1 MELMTHWPMTHIYSG
16 CLPPS
21 SLRWLPRLPT
31 WTDNPT
37 NHLSLDINLDNNLGN
52 NIDKKYRL
60 PTCTG
65 NPTNHPSLCPV
76 PVPPISTLIGRQAGK
91 YTNTN
96 THTHGHWWCNLLRI
110 SQRLVMTTFTSAASS
125 PTWTTLRQGNSKIL
139 SCVFMIQVYLNKSG
153 RHSYI
158 LSPFRLL
165 FQQKQHLNPHF
176 HFLRQQK
183 QHLCL
188 HFHFLRNNTYT
199 WWEAKEFC
207 ENNGGYLVEVGQNQP
222 WFF

>member
-1 MELMTHWPMTHIYSG
+1 MHGQSHKPPQPVPSPCPTDINPYWEASMQIHKYKYTYSWSLMWAAQDFTEVGYDDFYLG
-16 CLPPS
+16 CL
-21 SLRWLPRLPT
+21 L
-31 WTDNPT
+31 T
-37 NHLSLDINLDNNLGN
+37 NMNDPETRQDI
-52 NIDKKYRL
+52 K
-60 PTCTG
+60 
-65 NPTNHPSLCPV
+65 
-76 PVPPISTLIGRQAGK
+76 Q
-91 YTNTN
+91 
-96 THTHGHWWCNLLRI
+96 
-110 SQRLVMTTFTSAASS
+110 
-125 PTWTTLRQGNSKIL
+125 SKIL
-139 SCVFMIQVYLNKSG
+139 ACVFMIQIYQYKSG

-158 LSPFRLL
+158 LSL
-165 FQQKQHLNPHF
+165 QQHLHPHF